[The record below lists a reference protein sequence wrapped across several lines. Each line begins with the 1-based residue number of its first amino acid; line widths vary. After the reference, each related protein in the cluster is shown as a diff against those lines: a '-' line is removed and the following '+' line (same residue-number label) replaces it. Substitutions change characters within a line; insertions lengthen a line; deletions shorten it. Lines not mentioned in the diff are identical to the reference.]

1 MLKELLETGYGVKED
16 LNCAEK
22 ILYGANRAYQLGFD
36 RDDLK
41 VAAGFGGGMAVESV
55 CGALT
60 ASIMVLSRLYVQDRA
75 HESDRIKDLV
85 KELFDLYAEEMGSI
99 ICAPLKEQHRT
110 KETGCHTVIVKAA
123 EILDTIIARN
133 QQDASEEVKPGEDSA

>member
-41 VAAGFGGGMAVESV
+41 VAAGFGGGMALRVSAALDGFYHGLKQAV
-55 CGALT
+55 CPRSG
-60 ASIMVLSRLYVQDRA
+60 
-75 HESDRIKDLV
+75 
-85 KELFDLYAEEMGSI
+85 
-99 ICAPLKEQHRT
+99 P
-110 KETGCHTVIVKAA
+110 
-123 EILDTIIARN
+123 
-133 QQDASEEVKPGEDSA
+133 